1 MLILSFIT
9 CFASIANAD
18 QAPTLQLFYNF
29 NKDTGKEILD
39 ASGNGL
45 SGVVT
50 GTKYVGG
57 DKFGGAMLFYGKI
70 TFAHLRKLKECLYF
84 PASLW
89 YFLNHQI
96 ERDI

>member
-57 DKFGGAMLFYGKI
+57 DKFGGAMLFYGKSHI
-70 TFAHLRKLKECLYF
+70 RSPQEIKGMSVL
-84 PASLW
+84 PSLPVV
-89 YFLNHQI
+89 FSQPPD
-96 ERDI
+96 RT